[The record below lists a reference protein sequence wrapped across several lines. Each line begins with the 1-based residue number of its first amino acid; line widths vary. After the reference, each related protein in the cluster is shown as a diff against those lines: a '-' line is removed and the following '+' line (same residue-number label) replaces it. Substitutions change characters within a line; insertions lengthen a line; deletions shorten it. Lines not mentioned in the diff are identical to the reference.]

1 MVALDAAHHRVLA
14 RDVAAL
20 RTQPPQAMS
29 AMDGYAVRSAD
40 ASAVAARLKVIGE
53 VAAGRPFEKT
63 VGAGEAVRIFTGGVI
78 PEGAD
83 AVIIQEDTVVEDG
96 GITITEAAS
105 PGRHIRP
112 AGVDFRQGDVLLAR
126 GTRLTDRDLSL
137 AAGMNYPELAV
148 RRRPKVAMLATGDE
162 LVMPGSTPGP
172 GQIVYSNGY
181 ALRALARQEGAE
193 TIDLG
198 IAADTVEA
206 TTLGIRRARDSGAD
220 ILITTGGAS
229 VGDHD
234 LVKQS
239 LEAEGVTMAFW
250 RIAMR
255 PGKPMMHG
263 RLGAMRVIG
272 LPGNP
277 VSSYVCG
284 FLFLVPL
291 IRAAC
296 RAAPSSTTPTR
307 RRCSGAM
314 SPPTTCAK
322 TICAPASRCARR
334 RPDRHAGRPSGQF
347 AVGKSRCGT
356 GACDP
361 CAVCAG
367 GRRRIGLRYPAAA
380 GLSPLE
386 RLVPAKPGFVDEKLS
401 GCGTHMEHIVSVH
414 DLFLSNGVYKW
425 ESRSSE
431 FLSGSDSRNRTALST
446 WGTGR
451 DAHAQTI

>member
-1 MVALDAAHHRVLA
+1 LALMPVTEALSAVLAGAEPLPEEMIALDAAHHRVLA
-14 RDVAAL
+14 RDVAAR

-29 AMDGYAVRSAD
+29 AMDGYAVRAAD
-40 ASAVAARLKVIGE
+40 ASNVAARLKVIGE
-53 VAAGRPFEKT
+53 VAAGRPFDNT

-83 AVIIQEDTVVEDG
+83 AVIIQEDTVVEGG
-96 GITITEAAS
+96 GITITEAAVA
-105 PGRHIRP
+105 GRHIRP

-126 GTRLTDRDLSL
+126 GIRLTDRDLAL

-148 RRRPKVAMLATGDE
+148 RRRPRVAILATGDE

-181 ALRALARQEGAE
+181 ALRALARAEGAE

-206 TTLGIRRARDSGAD
+206 TTQGIRRARDGGAD

-291 IRAAC
+291 LRKLSDRSVIQHIRETALLGRSVAANDVREDYLRARLELRGDGALIATPVDHQDSSLLGNLAAARALVIRA
-296 RAAPSSTTPTR
+296 P
-307 RRCSGAM
+307 
-314 SPPTTCAK
+314 
-322 TICAPASRCARR
+322 
-334 RPDRHAGRPSGQF
+334 F
-347 AVGKSRCGT
+347 A
-356 GACDP
+356 
-361 CAVCAG
+361 
-367 GRRRIGLRYPAAA
+367 PAAA
-380 GLSPLE
+380 AGAACELF
-386 RLVPAKPGFVDEKLS
+386 RLPD
-401 GCGTHMEHIVSVH
+401 
-414 DLFLSNGVYKW
+414 
-425 ESRSSE
+425 
-431 FLSGSDSRNRTALST
+431 
-446 WGTGR
+446 
-451 DAHAQTI
+451 

>member
-1 MVALDAAHHRVLA
+1 LALMPVADALAAVLAGAEPLPEEVVALDAVHHRVLA

-40 ASAVAARLKVIGE
+40 ASHVAARFKVIGE
-53 VAAGRPFEKT
+53 VAAGRPFEKR
-63 VGAGEAVRIFTGGVI
+63 VGTGEAVRIFTGGVI
-78 PEGAD
+78 PDGAD
-83 AVIIQEDTVVEDG
+83 AVVIQEDTVVESG
-96 GITITEAAS
+96 GITITEAAI

-112 AGVDFRQGDVLLAR
+112 AGIDFRKGDVLLAR
-126 GTRLTDRDLSL
+126 GTRLADRDLSL

-148 RRRPKVAMLATGDE
+148 HRRPKVAILATGDE

-181 ALRALARQEGAE
+181 ALRALARAEGAE

-198 IAADTVEA
+198 IAADTLEA
-206 TTLGIRRARDSGAD
+206 TAQGIRRAHDSGAD

-284 FLFLVPL
+284 FLFLAPL
-291 IRAAC
+291 IRALSG
-296 RAAPSSTTPTR
+296 RAD
-307 RRCSGAM
+307 
-314 SPPTTCAK
+314 
-322 TICAPASRCARR
+322 I
-334 RPDRHAGRPSGQF
+334 RHARETALLGRDLAANDMREDYLRARLEVRADGALIATPVAHQDSSLLANLAAARALVIRPPF
-347 AVGKSRCGT
+347 APK
-356 GACDP
+356 
-361 CAVCAG
+361 
-367 GRRRIGLRYPAAA
+367 AAA
-380 GLSPLE
+380 GSACDIL
-386 RLVPAKPGFVDEKLS
+386 RLPD
-401 GCGTHMEHIVSVH
+401 
-414 DLFLSNGVYKW
+414 
-425 ESRSSE
+425 
-431 FLSGSDSRNRTALST
+431 
-446 WGTGR
+446 
-451 DAHAQTI
+451 

>member
-1 MVALDAAHHRVLA
+1 MALMPVTEALSAVLAGAEPLPEEMVALDAAHHRVLA

-63 VGAGEAVRIFTGGVI
+63 VGKGEAVRIFTGGVV

-83 AVIIQEDTVVEDG
+83 AIIIQEDTVVEGG
-96 GITITEAAS
+96 GITITEAAIA
-105 PGRHIRP
+105 GRHMRP
-112 AGVDFRQGDVLLAR
+112 AGVDFRKGEILLAR
-126 GTRLTDRDLSL
+126 GTHLTDRDLSL
-137 AAGMNYPELAV
+137 AAGMNYAELPV
-148 RRRPKVAMLATGDE
+148 RRRPKVAILATGDE
-162 LVMPGSTPGP
+162 LVMPGSNPGP

-198 IAADTVEA
+198 IATDTEEA
-206 TTLGIRRARDSGAD
+206 TTRGIRRARDSGAD

-239 LEAEGVTMAFW
+239 LEAEGVTIAFW

-263 RLGAMRVIG
+263 RLGALRVIG

-277 VSSYVCG
+277 VSAYVCG

-291 IRAAC
+291 IRALSGRTDIHHTHETALLGHDVAANDMREDYL
-296 RAAPSSTTPTR
+296 RARLEVRKDGELVATPVDHQDSSLLANLAAAR
-307 RRCSGAM
+307 ALVIR
-314 SPPTTCAK
+314 PPF
-322 TICAPASRCARR
+322 APAAR
-334 RPDRHAGRPSGQF
+334 AGSP
-347 AVGKSRCGT
+347 
-356 GACDP
+356 CD
-361 CAVCAG
+361 
-367 GRRRIGLRYPAAA
+367 ILR
-380 GLSPLE
+380 LPL
-386 RLVPAKPGFVDEKLS
+386 
-401 GCGTHMEHIVSVH
+401 
-414 DLFLSNGVYKW
+414 
-425 ESRSSE
+425 
-431 FLSGSDSRNRTALST
+431 
-446 WGTGR
+446 
-451 DAHAQTI
+451 